1 VKKLRRWLKKIR
13 EDRSLSQME
22 TAERAGISYPYY
34 NFIENGN
41 RRPSPEVAKRI
52 ARVLGF
58 PDEWYKLLE
67 SVNETA

>member
-1 VKKLRRWLKKIR
+1 
-13 EDRSLSQME
+13 ME